1 MGTRWLQSRRWRKA
15 GAAMKLSTETK
26 VYAFFFAAFAGVV
39 VLGFVTYRSTQ
50 ELIVNDRWVAHT
62 HQVRQSIAD
71 LLDAVLEAENR
82 RRDYLFTGDSRYL
95 AQFLSGLDRI
105 PPATKKIIEL
115 TADDPDQKARIAEL
129 NALTD
134 QSLSIWATTADA
146 ARAAQQDG
154 GQIPPLAR

>member
-1 MGTRWLQSRRWRKA
+1 MFAGNHTLGIARSNLLVLSNLILCFLWRLPWSFFMA
-15 GAAMKLSTETK
+15 NAGQIQALAESGAAMKLSTETK
-26 VYAFFFAAFAGVV
+26 VYAFFVAAFAGVV

-105 PPATKKIIEL
+105 PPATKKNNR
-115 TADDPDQKARIAEL
+115 THR
-129 NALTD
+129 
-134 QSLSIWATTADA
+134 
-146 ARAAQQDG
+146 G
-154 GQIPPLAR
+154 